1 MFRTALL
8 ALVIVFM
15 PNALRFQ
22 FETGIPCLNISNLL
36 FLLALAAVVLSGKDN
51 AWPTPTHAVLTPAL
65 FAWFA
70 ALTAGFVVAQMT
82 MPIDFMAD
90 FTYLKNAMFYPL
102 FYRSEE
108 HTSELQ
114 SLMRISSAVFCL
126 KKKKKNELNTYQ
138 QSAHQPI
145 RNIQ

>member
-1 MFRTALL
+1 MIRRPPRSTRTATRFPYTTLFRS
-8 ALVIVFM
+8 LVIVFM
-15 PNALRFQ
+15 PNSLHFQ
-22 FETGIPCLNISNLL
+22 FETGIPGLNISNLL

-90 FTYLKNAMFYPL
+90 FTYLKNA
-102 FYRSEE
+102 RSEE
-108 HTSELQ
+108 RRVGKECVSTCRSRWSPYH
-114 SLMRISSAVFCL
+114 
-126 KKKKKNELNTYQ
+126 
-138 QSAHQPI
+138 
-145 RNIQ
+145 

>member
-102 FYRSEE
+102 FYFVFRSSRSEE

-114 SLMRISSAVFCL
+114 SLMRISYAVFCFQ
-126 KKKKKNELNTYQ
+126 KKNNDT
-138 QSAHQPI
+138 
-145 RNIQ
+145 